1 MKKILLVDD
10 DAVVR
15 LLYQRKLEQGGF
27 EVALAED
34 GLQAIQ
40 LLGAHTPDLVL
51 LDLMMPKLSGDNVL
65 RFIRTHPKLAKLPVV
80 VLTNAFMSDQARTV
94 SALGVA
100 RAIVKAD
107 LYAGQDAGNRRPASQ
122 PELPIA
128 GNTAGAGGSPRS
140 HRRARSSPRT
150 ISCELGKRGR

>member
-51 LDLMMPKLSGDNVL
+51 LDLMMPKLSAITCCGL
-65 RFIRTHPKLAKLPVV
+65 
-80 VLTNAFMSDQARTV
+80 
-94 SALGVA
+94 SA
-100 RAIVKAD
+100 
-107 LYAGQDAGNRRPASQ
+107 
-122 PELPIA
+122 PIPSWP
-128 GNTAGAGGSPRS
+128 NCPSWF
-140 HRRARSSPRT
+140 
-150 ISCELGKRGR
+150 